1 MQIFLYTSI
10 SIVTREAK
18 AKNNLLAIDT
28 MMLMLCPKGPIQH
41 LMVIGTTTK
50 ISFNPKLMNKAE
62 MA

>member
-18 AKNNLLAIDT
+18 EKNNLLAIDT
-28 MMLMLCPKGPIQH
+28 MMPMLCPKGPIQH
-41 LMVIGTTTK
+41 LMVIGTATK
-50 ISFNPKLMNKAE
+50 ISFNPKLTKKAE

>member
-1 MQIFLYTSI
+1 MATS
-10 SIVTREAK
+10 EAK
-18 AKNNLLAIDT
+18 VKNNLLVIDT
-28 MMLMLCPKGPIQH
+28 MMLMLCHKGPIQH

>member
-1 MQIFLYTSI
+1 M
-10 SIVTREAK
+10 REAK

-41 LMVIGTTTK
+41 LIVIGTTTK